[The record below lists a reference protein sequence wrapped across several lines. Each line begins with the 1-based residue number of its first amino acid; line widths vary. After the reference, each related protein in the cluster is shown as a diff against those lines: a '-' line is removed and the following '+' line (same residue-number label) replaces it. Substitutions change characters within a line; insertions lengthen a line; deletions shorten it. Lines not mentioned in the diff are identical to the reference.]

1 MSLVFVLFPVAPG
14 DYTAANMMEFMFTNE
29 GSQTLT
35 VMTSQDTI
43 AEGDETLSV
52 VIDGITGPAIASS
65 NLPLTITDDD
75 SKLFHSNVIQ

>member
-14 DYTAANMMEFMFTNE
+14 DYAAVNMMEFMFTNE
-29 GSQTLT
+29 DSETLT
-35 VMTSQDTI
+35 VMTSQDAI

-52 VIDGITGPAIASS
+52 VIDGITGPAVAGP

-75 SKLFHSNVIQ
+75 SKLPHSQ